1 MDTVKIGRFL
11 AELRHEHNETQEQL
25 GEILGVSNKTISRWE
40 NGNYLPP
47 IEMLLLISEHYSVDI
62 NEILSGERL
71 SEMMYKEKAEENIK
85 TVLKESSFSVKE
97 KVSFFK
103 RKWFKERITFLVMDI
118 IAFSGVICWS
128 IIGQN
133 DYWIVALIG
142 MFVWYIVMYNRMMIY
157 VEERAYDGSGGN

>member
-1 MDTVKIGRFL
+1 MDTVKIGHFL

-62 NEILSGERL
+62 NEILSGEHL
-71 SEMMYKEKAEENIK
+71 SEMEYKEKAEENIK
-85 TVLKESSFSVKE
+85 TVLKENSFSVKE

-103 RKWFKERITFLVMDI
+103 KKWFKERRAFLIMDI
-118 IAFSGVICWS
+118 VAFLGIICWS
-128 IIGQN
+128 LMKQN
-133 DYWIVALIG
+133 DYWIVALVG

-157 VEERAYDGSGGN
+157 VEKRAYDGSGGR

>member
-11 AELRHEHNETQEQL
+11 AELRHEHHETQEQL

-47 IEMLLLISEHYSVDI
+47 IEMLLLISEHYLVDM
-62 NEILSGERL
+62 NEILAGERL
-71 SEMMYKEKAEENIK
+71 SEMKYKEKAEENIK

-103 RKWFKERITFLVMDI
+103 KKWFKERIAFFVMDI
-118 IAFSGVICWS
+118 VVFLGIVCWS
-128 IIGQN
+128 LIKQN

-142 MFVWYIVMYNRMMIY
+142 MFVWYIVMYNRMMMY
-157 VEERAYDGSGGN
+157 VEKRAYDGSGGR